1 MSEFLS
7 LSPKEFDEIEAKVR
21 AKLGEKLKTHRVL
34 REEVL
39 DLIQQEATLLKYPIK
54 DNELC
59 AFVCRKK
66 GRVFVYINTFIP
78 REKQV
83 FAAAHEL
90 YHIWYDQDKLN
101 QTEML
106 NDQVL
111 ENDTDDINELKA
123 NLFAALLLVPTEV
136 LTNELKTRG
145 LQKNSLKVEDI
156 VRLMAL
162 FYVPFKTIVR
172 RLFEMEWMDD
182 KMMREFLTI
191 PDRDPQAGVMLVRK
205 RLQLNDSTQDRTND
219 VFFEGLVEDA
229 ISAYNHELINE
240 RKLRNILSLVNES
253 PETMYIINSGE
264 EDDWDKVMGDYDGD
278 D

>member
-1 MSEFLS
+1 MRGFLS

-21 AKLGEKLKTHRVL
+21 AKLGEKMKTHRIL

-59 AFVCRKK
+59 AFVCKKK

-101 QTEML
+101 QTEIL
-106 NDQVL
+106 NNQVL
-111 ENDTDDINELKA
+111 ENETDDVNELKA

-136 LTNELKTRG
+136 LYNEIISRG
-145 LQKNSLKVEDI
+145 IQKDSLKIEDI

-172 RLFEMEWMDD
+172 RLFEIQFIDD
-182 KMMREFLTI
+182 KTMREFLTV
-191 PDRDPQAGVMLVRK
+191 PDRDPQAGVMLIRK
-205 RLQLNDSTQDRTND
+205 RLQLSDSTQDRTNEI
-219 VFFEGLVEDA
+219 FFENLVENA
-229 ISAYNHELINE
+229 ILAYGKEIINE

-253 PETMYIINSGE
+253 PETMQIVESGE
-264 EDDWDKVMGDYDGD
+264 EDDWDSVMGDYDGD

>member
-1 MSEFLS
+1 MREFPS
-7 LSPKEFDEIEAKVR
+7 LSPKEFGEIEAKVR

-39 DLIQQEATLLKYPIK
+39 ELIQQEATLLKYPIK

-59 AFVCRKK
+59 AFVCKK
-66 GRVFVYINTFIP
+66 KDRVFVYINTFIP

-101 QTEML
+101 QTEIL

-111 ENDTDDINELKA
+111 ENKTDDINELKA
-123 NLFAALLLVPTEV
+123 NLFAALLLVPAEV
-136 LTNELKTRG
+136 LNNEIISRG
-145 LQKNSLKVEDI
+145 IQKDSLKIEDI

-172 RLFEMEWMDD
+172 RLFEIEFIDD
-182 KMMREFLTI
+182 KKMREFLTV

-205 RLQLNDSTQDRTND
+205 RLQLNDSTQDRTNE
-219 VFFEGLVEDA
+219 VFFEKLVENA
-229 ISAYNHELINE
+229 ILAYDKEIINE

-253 PETMYIINSGE
+253 PETMQIVESGDGDE
-264 EDDWDKVMGDYDGD
+264 WDSIMGDYDGD

>member
-1 MSEFLS
+1 MREFPS

-39 DLIQQEATLLKYPIK
+39 ELIQQEATLLKYPIK

-59 AFVCRKK
+59 AFVCKK
-66 GRVFVYINTFIP
+66 KDRVFVYINTFIP

-101 QTEML
+101 QTEL
-106 NDQVL
+106 LHDQVL
-111 ENDTDDINELKA
+111 ENYTEDVNELKA

-136 LTNELKTRG
+136 LSNEIKSRG
-145 LQKNSLKVEDI
+145 IQKDSLKIEDI

-172 RLFEMEWMDD
+172 RLFEIEFIDE
-182 KMMREFLTI
+182 KKMREFLTV
-191 PDRDPQAGVMLVRK
+191 PDRDSQAGVILVRK
-205 RLQLNDSTQDRTND
+205 RLQLNDSTQDRTNE
-219 VFFEGLVEDA
+219 VFFENLVENA
-229 ISAYNHELINE
+229 ISAYNEEIINE
-240 RKLRNILSLVNES
+240 QKLRNILSLVNQS
-253 PETMYIINSGE
+253 PESMQIIELGTE
-264 EDDWDKVMGDYDGD
+264 GDWDSIMGDYDGD

>member
-1 MSEFLS
+1 MGEFLS
-7 LSPKEFDEIEAKVR
+7 LSPQEFNEIEAKVR

-39 DLIQQEATLLKYPIK
+39 DLIQQEATLLKYPIR

-172 RLFEMEWMDD
+172 RLFEMEWMDER
-182 KMMREFLTI
+182 MMREFLTV

-229 ISAYNHELINE
+229 ISAYSHELINE

-253 PETMYIINSGE
+253 PETMRIIESGE

>member
-1 MSEFLS
+1 MREFPS

-39 DLIQQEATLLKYPIK
+39 ELIQQEATLLKYPIK

-59 AFVCRKK
+59 AFVCKK
-66 GRVFVYINTFIP
+66 KDRVFVYINTFIP

-101 QTEML
+101 QTEL
-106 NDQVL
+106 LHDQVL
-111 ENDTDDINELKA
+111 ENYTEDVNELKA

-136 LTNELKTRG
+136 LSNEIKSRG
-145 LQKNSLKVEDI
+145 IQKNSLKIEDI

-172 RLFEMEWMDD
+172 RLFEIEFIDE
-182 KMMREFLTI
+182 KKMREFLTV
-191 PDRDPQAGVMLVRK
+191 PDRDSQAGVILVRK
-205 RLQLNDSTQDRTND
+205 RLQLNDSTQDRTNE
-219 VFFEGLVEDA
+219 VFFENLVENA
-229 ISAYNHELINE
+229 ISAYNEEIINE
-240 RKLRNILSLVNES
+240 QKLRNILSLVNQS
-253 PETMYIINSGE
+253 PESMQIIELGTE
-264 EDDWDKVMGDYDGD
+264 GDWDSIMGDYDGD

>member
-1 MSEFLS
+1 MREFPS
-7 LSPKEFDEIEAKVR
+7 LSPKEFDEIDTKVR
-21 AKLGEKLKTHRVL
+21 AKLGEKLKVYRVL

-54 DNELC
+54 DDELC
-59 AFVCRKK
+59 AFVCKKK

-101 QTEML
+101 QTEIL
-106 NDQVL
+106 NNQVL

-136 LTNELKTRG
+136 LSNELKSRG
-145 LQKNSLKVEDI
+145 IQKDSLKIEDI

-162 FYVPFKTIVR
+162 FYVPYKTIVR
-172 RLFEMEWMDD
+172 RLFEIQFIDD
-182 KMMREFLTI
+182 KKMREFLTV
-191 PDRDPQAGVMLVRK
+191 PDRDQQAGVMLVRK
-205 RLQLNDSTQDRTND
+205 RLQLNDSTQDRTKE
-219 VFFEGLVEDA
+219 VFFEKLVENA
-229 ISAYNHELINE
+229 ISAYNKEIISE

-253 PETMYIINSGE
+253 PETLQIISSGA
-264 EDDWDKVMGDYDGD
+264 EDNWDNIMEDYDGD

>member
-1 MSEFLS
+1 MREFPS

-39 DLIQQEATLLKYPIK
+39 DLIQQEAILLKYPIK

-66 GRVFVYINTFIP
+66 NRVFVYINTFIP

-101 QTEML
+101 QTEL
-106 NDQVL
+106 LHDQVL
-111 ENDTDDINELKA
+111 ENYTEDVNELKA

-136 LTNELKTRG
+136 LSNEIKSRG
-145 LQKNSLKVEDI
+145 IQKDSLKIEDI

-172 RLFEMEWMDD
+172 RLFEIEFIDD
-182 KMMREFLTI
+182 KKMREFLTV

-205 RLQLNDSTQDRTND
+205 RLQLNDSTQDRTNE
-219 VFFEGLVEDA
+219 VFFEKMVENA
-229 ISAYNHELINE
+229 ISAYNEEIINE
-240 RKLRNILSLVNES
+240 RKLRNILSLVNQS
-253 PETMYIINSGE
+253 PETMQIIGSGT
-264 EDDWDKVMGDYDGD
+264 EDDWDSIMGDYDGD

>member
-1 MSEFLS
+1 MREFQS
-7 LSPKEFDEIEAKVR
+7 LSPKEFEEMEGKVR

-59 AFVCRKK
+59 AFVCKK
-66 GRVFVYINTFIP
+66 KNRIFVYINTFIP

-90 YHIWYDQDKLN
+90 YHIWYDQDRLN
-101 QTEML
+101 QTEL
-106 NDQVL
+106 LHDQVL
-111 ENDTDDINELKA
+111 ENYTEDINELKA

-136 LTNELKTRG
+136 LSNEIKSRG
-145 LQKNSLKVEDI
+145 IKKDSIKIEDI

-172 RLFEMEWMDD
+172 RLYEIEFIDD
-182 KMMREFLTI
+182 NKMREFLTV
-191 PDRDPQAGVMLVRK
+191 PDRDPQDGVMLVRK
-205 RLQLNDSTQDRTND
+205 RLQLNDSTQDRTSD
-219 VFFEGLVEDA
+219 IFFEKLVENV
-229 ISAYNHELINE
+229 ISAYNEKKISE
-240 RKLRNILSLVNES
+240 GKLRNILSLMNES
-253 PETMYIINSGE
+253 PETMQIIGSGIV
-264 EDDWDKVMGDYDGD
+264 DDWDSIMGDYDGD

>member
-1 MSEFLS
+1 MREFPS
-7 LSPKEFDEIEAKVR
+7 LSPKEFGEIEAKVR

-39 DLIQQEATLLKYPIK
+39 ELIQQEATLLKYPIK

-59 AFVCRKK
+59 AFVCKK
-66 GRVFVYINTFIP
+66 KDRVFVYINTFIP

-101 QTEML
+101 QTEIL

-111 ENDTDDINELKA
+111 ENKTDDINELKA
-123 NLFAALLLVPTEV
+123 NLFAALLLVPAEV
-136 LTNELKTRG
+136 LNNEIISRG
-145 LQKNSLKVEDI
+145 IQKDSLKIEDI

-172 RLFEMEWMDD
+172 RLFEIEFIDD
-182 KMMREFLTI
+182 KKMREFLTV

-205 RLQLNDSTQDRTND
+205 RLQLNDSTQDRTNE
-219 VFFEGLVEDA
+219 VFFEKLVENA
-229 ISAYNHELINE
+229 ILAYDKEIINE

-253 PETMYIINSGE
+253 PETMQIVESGG
-264 EDDWDKVMGDYDGD
+264 EDEWDSIMGDYDGD